1 MGTWRGVKNNILF
14 RAKTKLLK
22 KIKIQTFITA
32 KTCIGLGEA
41 IKKST

>member
-1 MGTWRGVKNNILF
+1 MSNNLF

-22 KIKIQTFITA
+22 KIKFQKFITA